1 MRVLLVEDEH
11 SLAQGVVSGLE
22 REGFVVDWVDSG
34 RLAET
39 AVKADPPD
47 IMVLDLGLGDMD
59 GLDLLASIRQK
70 KHRFPILI
78 LTARGEV
85 DDKVK
90 GLDAGAD
97 DYMAKP
103 FDFLELC
110 ARLRV
115 LERRLGTAST
125 STISIS
131 NVVLH
136 INTHQ
141 VEVGGKD
148 LDLPRREYML
158 LKCLMENQGRVV
170 TRDQLESR
178 LYHWGDEISSNALEV
193 HVHHLRKKLP
203 DAFIKTIRGL
213 GYTVPNQ

>member
-11 SLAQGVVSGLE
+11 ALANGVVAGLE
-22 REGFVVDWVDSG
+22 REGFVVNWVDSW
-34 RLAET
+34 RLAE
-39 AVKADPPD
+39 ASIAADPPD
-47 IMVLDLGLGDMD
+47 IMVLDLGLPDID
-59 GLDLLASIRQK
+59 GLKLLSNIRSS

-78 LTARGEV
+78 LTARGEI

-103 FDFLELC
+103 FDFLELS

-125 STISIS
+125 SSVAIGE
-131 NVVLH
+131 VVLH
-136 INTHQ
+136 MSSQ
-141 VEVGGKD
+141 RVELGGID

-158 LKCLMENQGRVV
+158 LKCLIENQGRVV

-178 LYHWGDEISSNALEV
+178 LYHWGEEISSNALEV

-203 DAFIKTIRGL
+203 DKFIKTIRGI
-213 GYTVPNQ
+213 GYTVPTK

>member
-34 RLAET
+34 RLAEV

-85 DDKVK
+85 DEKVK

-131 NVVLH
+131 EVVLH

>member
-11 SLAQGVVSGLE
+11 ALANGVVAGLE
-22 REGFVVDWVDSG
+22 REGFVVNWVDSG
-34 RLAET
+34 RLAE
-39 AVKADPPD
+39 ASIAADPPD
-47 IMVLDLGLGDMD
+47 IMVLDLGLPDID
-59 GLDLLASIRQK
+59 GLKLLSNIRSS

-78 LTARGEV
+78 LTARGEI

-103 FDFLELC
+103 FDFLELS

-125 STISIS
+125 SSVAIGE
-131 NVVLH
+131 VVLH
-136 INTHQ
+136 MSSQ
-141 VEVGGKD
+141 RVELGGID

-158 LKCLMENQGRVV
+158 LKCLIENQGRVV

-178 LYHWGDEISSNALEV
+178 LYHWGEEISSNALEV

-203 DAFIKTIRGL
+203 DKFIKTIRGI
-213 GYTVPNQ
+213 GYTVPTK

>member
-34 RLAET
+34 RLAEV

-85 DDKVK
+85 DEKVK

-131 NVVLH
+131 DVVLH

>member
-1 MRVLLVEDEH
+1 
-11 SLAQGVVSGLE
+11 
-22 REGFVVDWVDSG
+22 
-34 RLAET
+34 
-39 AVKADPPD
+39 
-47 IMVLDLGLGDMD
+47 MVLDLGLGDMD

-125 STISIS
+125 STIGIG

>member
-11 SLAQGVVSGLE
+11 ALANGVVAGLE
-22 REGFVVDWVDSG
+22 REGFVVNWVDSG
-34 RLAET
+34 RLAE
-39 AVKADPPD
+39 ASIAADPPD
-47 IMVLDLGLGDMD
+47 IMVLDLGLPDID
-59 GLDLLASIRQK
+59 GLKLLSNIRSK

-78 LTARGEV
+78 LTARGEI

-103 FDFLELC
+103 FDFFELS

-125 STISIS
+125 SSVAIGE
-131 NVVLH
+131 VVLH
-136 INTHQ
+136 MSSQ
-141 VEVGGKD
+141 RVELGGID

-158 LKCLMENQGRVV
+158 LKCLIENQGRVV

-178 LYHWGDEISSNALEV
+178 LYHWGEEISSNALEV

-203 DAFIKTIRGL
+203 DKFIKTIRGI
-213 GYTVPNQ
+213 GYTVPAK

>member
-1 MRVLLVEDEH
+1 
-11 SLAQGVVSGLE
+11 
-22 REGFVVDWVDSG
+22 
-34 RLAET
+34 
-39 AVKADPPD
+39 
-47 IMVLDLGLGDMD
+47 MVLDLGLPDID
-59 GLDLLASIRQK
+59 GLKLLSNIRSS

-78 LTARGEV
+78 LTARGEI

-103 FDFLELC
+103 FDFLELS

-125 STISIS
+125 SSVAIGE
-131 NVVLH
+131 VVLH
-136 INTHQ
+136 MSSQ
-141 VEVGGKD
+141 RVELGGID

-158 LKCLMENQGRVV
+158 LKCLIENQGRVV

-178 LYHWGDEISSNALEV
+178 LYHWGEEISSNALEV

-203 DAFIKTIRGL
+203 DKFIKTIRGI
-213 GYTVPNQ
+213 GYTVPTK

>member
-34 RLAET
+34 RLAEA

-59 GLDLLASIRQK
+59 GLDLLTSIRQK

-85 DDKVK
+85 DDKVR

-125 STISIS
+125 STIGIGK
-131 NVVLH
+131 VTLH
-136 INTHQ
+136 INSHQ
-141 VEVGGKD
+141 VEVAGKD

>member
-11 SLAQGVVSGLE
+11 ALAKGVIAGLE
-22 REGFVVDWVDSG
+22 REGFVVNWVDTG
-34 RLAET
+34 RLAE
-39 AVKADPPD
+39 ASIAADAPD
-47 IMVLDLGLGDMD
+47 IMILDLGLPDTD
-59 GLDLLASIRQK
+59 GLKLLSRIRAN

-78 LTARGEV
+78 LTARGEI

-103 FDFLELC
+103 FDFLELS

-125 STISIS
+125 STIAIAD
-131 NVVLH
+131 VVLH

-141 VEVGGKD
+141 VEVQGGD

-178 LYHWGDEISSNALEV
+178 LYHWGEEISSNALEV

-203 DAFIKTIRGL
+203 DKFIKTIRGI

>member
-1 MRVLLVEDEH
+1 
-11 SLAQGVVSGLE
+11 
-22 REGFVVDWVDSG
+22 
-34 RLAET
+34 
-39 AVKADPPD
+39 
-47 IMVLDLGLGDMD
+47 
-59 GLDLLASIRQK
+59 
-70 KHRFPILI
+70 
-78 LTARGEV
+78 
-85 DDKVK
+85 
-90 GLDAGAD
+90 
-97 DYMAKP
+97 MAKP

>member
-11 SLAQGVVSGLE
+11 ALANGVVAGLE
-22 REGFVVDWVDSG
+22 REGFVVNWVDSG
-34 RLAET
+34 RLAE
-39 AVKADPPD
+39 ASIAADPPD
-47 IMVLDLGLGDMD
+47 IMVLDLGLPDID
-59 GLDLLASIRQK
+59 GLKLLSNIRSS

-78 LTARGEV
+78 LTARGEI

-103 FDFLELC
+103 FDFLELS

-125 STISIS
+125 SSVATGE
-131 NVVLH
+131 VVLH
-136 INTHQ
+136 MSSQ
-141 VEVGGKD
+141 RVELGGID

-158 LKCLMENQGRVV
+158 LKCLIENQGRVV

-178 LYHWGDEISSNALEV
+178 LYHWGEEISSNALEV

-203 DAFIKTIRGL
+203 DKFIKTIRGI
-213 GYTVPNQ
+213 GYTVPTK

>member
-11 SLAQGVVSGLE
+11 ALANGVVAGLE
-22 REGFVVDWVDSG
+22 REGFVVNWVDSG
-34 RLAET
+34 RLAE
-39 AVKADPPD
+39 ASIAADPPD
-47 IMVLDLGLGDMD
+47 IMVLDLGLPDID
-59 GLDLLASIRQK
+59 GLKLLSNIRSS

-78 LTARGEV
+78 LTARGEI

-103 FDFLELC
+103 FDFLELS

-115 LERRLGTAST
+115 LERRLGTAS
-125 STISIS
+125 SSSVAIGE
-131 NVVLH
+131 VVLH
-136 INTHQ
+136 MSSQ
-141 VEVGGKD
+141 RVEVGGID

-158 LKCLMENQGRVV
+158 LKCLIENQGRVV

-178 LYHWGDEISSNALEV
+178 LYHWGEEISSNALEV

-203 DAFIKTIRGL
+203 DKFIKTIRGI
-213 GYTVPNQ
+213 GYTVPNK

>member
-11 SLAQGVVSGLE
+11 ALANGVVAGLE
-22 REGFVVDWVDSG
+22 REGFVVNWVDSG
-34 RLAET
+34 RLAE
-39 AVKADPPD
+39 ASIAADPPD
-47 IMVLDLGLGDMD
+47 IMVLDLGLPDID
-59 GLDLLASIRQK
+59 GLKLLSNIRSS

-78 LTARGEV
+78 LTARGEI

-97 DYMAKP
+97 DYIAKP
-103 FDFLELC
+103 FDFLELS

-125 STISIS
+125 SSVAIGE
-131 NVVLH
+131 VVLH
-136 INTHQ
+136 MSSQ
-141 VEVGGKD
+141 RVELGGID

-158 LKCLMENQGRVV
+158 LKCLIENQGRVV

-178 LYHWGDEISSNALEV
+178 LYHWGEEISSNALEV

-203 DAFIKTIRGL
+203 DKFIKTIRGI
-213 GYTVPNQ
+213 GYTVPTK

>member
-11 SLAQGVVSGLE
+11 ALANGVVAGLE
-22 REGFVVDWVDSG
+22 REGFVVNWVDSG
-34 RLAET
+34 RLAE
-39 AVKADPPD
+39 ASIAADPPD
-47 IMVLDLGLGDMD
+47 IMVLDLGLPDID
-59 GLDLLASIRQK
+59 GLKLLSNIRSS

-78 LTARGEV
+78 LTARGEI

-97 DYMAKP
+97 DYMAKH
-103 FDFLELC
+103 FDFLELS

-125 STISIS
+125 SSVAIGE
-131 NVVLH
+131 VVLH
-136 INTHQ
+136 MSSQ
-141 VEVGGKD
+141 RVELGGID

-158 LKCLMENQGRVV
+158 LKCLIENQGRVV

-178 LYHWGDEISSNALEV
+178 LYHWGEEISSNALEV

-203 DAFIKTIRGL
+203 DKFIKTIRGI
-213 GYTVPNQ
+213 GYTVPAK

>member
-11 SLAQGVVSGLE
+11 SLAKGVVAGLE

-34 RLAET
+34 RLAEA

-59 GLDLLASIRQK
+59 GLDLLATIRQK

-85 DDKVK
+85 DDKVR

-125 STISIS
+125 STIVIDK
-131 NVVLH
+131 VVLH

-141 VEVGGKD
+141 VEVAGKD

-203 DAFIKTIRGL
+203 EAFIKTIRGL

>member
-34 RLAET
+34 RLAEA
-39 AVKADPPD
+39 AVKADAPD

-125 STISIS
+125 STISIG

-141 VEVGGKD
+141 VEVAGKD

>member
-11 SLAQGVVSGLE
+11 ALANGVVAGLE
-22 REGFVVDWVDSG
+22 REGFVVNWVDSG
-34 RLAET
+34 RLAE
-39 AVKADPPD
+39 ASIAADPPD
-47 IMVLDLGLGDMD
+47 IMVLDLGLPDID
-59 GLDLLASIRQK
+59 GLKLLSNIRSS

-78 LTARGEV
+78 LTARGEI

-103 FDFLELC
+103 FDFLELS

-125 STISIS
+125 SSVAIGE
-131 NVVLH
+131 VVLH
-136 INTHQ
+136 ISSQ
-141 VEVGGKD
+141 RVELGGID

-158 LKCLMENQGRVV
+158 LKCLIENQGRVV

-178 LYHWGDEISSNALEV
+178 LYHWGEEISSNALEV

-203 DAFIKTIRGL
+203 DKFIKTIRGI
-213 GYTVPNQ
+213 GYTVPTK